1 MDYPPFIVVW
11 VCMHAQWSHHL
22 MFVMIRDCLFNST
35 SPHVGIHLHSLSGV
49 NGVLHGSL
57 WKSLKTPDL
66 MWCVYSRQQYC
77 IWLICCLF
85 CLLYACFCFSSFCH
99 VFFLPPPSNLNGF
112 VDEMPCQSLVCLFQ
126 ELSLHVSASIREYR
140 CFPFVALFFHSEMKR
155 RGNGICSHSVV
166 CVVNNVCCNFLA
178 RYNKSKL
185 LHTLFDHVS
194 SVNKLV
200 NILFQ

>member
-1 MDYPPFIVVW
+1 MCIQPPAVLYLID
-11 VCMHAQWSHHL
+11 L
-22 MFVMIRDCLFNST
+22 
-35 SPHVGIHLHSLSGV
+35 LSF
-49 NGVLHGSL
+49 LL
-57 WKSLKTPDL
+57 AL
-66 MWCVYSRQQYC
+66 
-77 IWLICCLF
+77 
-85 CLLYACFCFSSFCH
+85 CLLLFLFILSC
-99 VFFLPPPSNLNGF
+99 FFLSPPPSNLNGF

-185 LHTLFDHVS
+185 LHALFDHVS
-194 SVNKLV
+194 SVSKLV

>member
-1 MDYPPFIVVW
+1 MCDC
-11 VCMHAQWSHHL
+11 VCMH
-22 MFVMIRDCLFNST
+22 
-35 SPHVGIHLHSLSGV
+35 SGV
-49 NGVLHGSL
+49 ITSCLSWLEIVSLIPLHHMSGFICILCQELMEFCTARSGSL
-57 WKSLKTPDL
+57 WRHQT
-66 MWCVYSRQQYC
+66 WCDVYTAASS
-77 IWLICCLF
+77 IVSDWF
-85 CLLYACFCFSSFCH
+85 VVFFACFMLAFVSLHF
-99 VFFLPPPSNLNGF
+99 VMFFFLPTSNLNGF
-112 VDEMPCQSLVCLFQ
+112 VDEMACQSLVCLFQ

-194 SVNKLV
+194 SVSKLV